1 MEIVKDKTVQRH
13 QGQSWR
19 AIVSM
24 TVIAASLA
32 SPILSSAQTA
42 QAKALPALLQLA
54 RAQPDK
60 TVAVVVQK
68 LDKSTAV
75 DGLVSRLGGRITMS
89 LDIINAIAVKL
100 PAGAIV
106 TLASAPGVR
115 WVSPDGDMESS
126 SVKGQGDQ
134 PGFQTPIDGSSASK
148 PIDTLGVMPLQ
159 QRVAPQAPGADAGI
173 MQADGSIAPTTPMTD
188 DAAMP
193 VSASGDPK
201 RHSNTFWPVW
211 IDPNL
216 LRNKYQYVVNAWGA
230 WLGGYT
236 GNGVGVAVVDSGMA
250 SAFEDFKDDG
260 AYNRITASVAFHQYD
275 ALNFACSYGNDALV
289 AINFVNNSGRTVN
302 VYWRGGNCDE
312 VLYKTL
318 SSGQKYTQKSNPNHN
333 WVIRDASTNAAIIT
347 HLVKSKT
354 SVSIPVPAPTSDG
367 YGHGTHVGAIIG
379 GKGRSSE
386 SSGYAGAAPNVDL
399 INVRVTNDDGSA
411 KVSNVVAGLQW
422 VLENKERYNIRVVNL
437 SMNGSSYESYNT
449 NPLCAAAEVLWF
461 NGIVVVVSAGNRG
474 GGNLFPPANDP
485 FVITVGATDD
495 KDTWTRTDDALAPF
509 SAYGVVDGVSKPDL
523 VAPGRYIKAP
533 MPYGQLAQN
542 GPAVW
547 VEGDAYRM
555 SGTSMSAPIV
565 AAAAAILLE
574 KEPGLTPDQVKY
586 RLMHT
591 AQPFLSSTVAGSGLL
606 NIYSAL
612 NTSTSASANTGR
624 PMSKLLTGGGTTAWN
639 SVSWSSVSWSSVS
652 WSSVSWSSVSW
663 SSDYR
668 EP

>member
-1 MEIVKDKTVQRH
+1 
-13 QGQSWR
+13 
-19 AIVSM
+19 M

-32 SPILSSAQTA
+32 SPILSSAQPA

-54 RAQPDK
+54 RTQPAK
-60 TVAVVVQK
+60 MVSVVVQK
-68 LDKSTAV
+68 VDKGTAI
-75 DGLVSRLGGRITMS
+75 DNLVSRLGGRITMS
-89 LDIINAIAVKL
+89 LDIINAIAVEL
-100 PAGAIV
+100 PASSVV

-126 SVKGQGDQ
+126 SVKGQGEQ
-134 PGFQTPIDGSSASK
+134 PGFQTPIDGSGAVI
-148 PIDTLGVMPLQ
+148 PVDTLGTMPLQ
-159 QRVAPQAPGADAGI
+159 QRVAPQTPGADAGI
-173 MQADGSIAPTTPMTD
+173 MQADGSIVPTTPMTD
-188 DAAMP
+188 DGAIP
-193 VSASGDPK
+193 VSASGDAK
-201 RHSNTFWPVW
+201 RHSNTYWPVW
-211 IDPNL
+211 IDPNQ

-230 WLGGYT
+230 WLNGYT

-250 SAFEDFKDDG
+250 ATFEDFKDNS
-260 AYNRITASVAFHQYD
+260 AYDRITASVAFHQND
-275 ALNFACSYGNDALV
+275 TLNLACSFGSEPLV
-289 AINFVNNSGRTVN
+289 SIIFANSSGRTVN
-302 VYWRGGNCDE
+302 VYWRDGNCNE

-318 SSGQKYTQKSNPNHN
+318 QDGQKYVQKASPNHN
-333 WVIRDASTNAAIIT
+333 WVMRDASTNAAIFT
-347 HLVKSKT
+347 HLVTSKT
-354 SVSIPVPAPTSDG
+354 QVNIPAPAPTGDG

-379 GKGRSSE
+379 GKGRSSD
-386 SSGYAGAAPNVDL
+386 SNGYAGVAPNVDL
-399 INVRVTNDDGSA
+399 INVRVTKDDGSA

-422 VLENKERYNIRVVNL
+422 VLENKDRYNIRVVNL
-437 SMNGSSYESYNT
+437 SMNSSSYETYNT

-495 KDTWTRTDDALAPF
+495 KNTWSRTDDTLAPF
-509 SAYGVVDGVSKPDL
+509 SAYGVADGVSKPDL

-533 MPYGQLAQN
+533 MPYGTLAQN

-547 VEGDAYRM
+547 VEGDTYRM

-586 RLMHT
+586 RLMAT
-591 AQPFLSSTVAGSGLL
+591 ARPFLTTSVAGAGLL
-606 NIYSAL
+606 DIQSAM
-612 NTSTSASANTGR
+612 NTFTSASANTGR
-624 PMSKLLTGGGTTAWN
+624 PMSKLLTGGGTTA
-639 SVSWSSVSWSSVS
+639 WSSVSWSSVS

-663 SSDYR
+663 SSDFR

>member
-1 MEIVKDKTVQRH
+1 MELVEDSSVQRR

-32 SPILSSAQTA
+32 SPILSSAQPA
-42 QAKALPALLQLA
+42 QANASPVLLQLA
-54 RAQPDK
+54 HDQPEK
-60 TVAVVVQK
+60 TLSVVVQK
-68 LDKSTAV
+68 LNKSNTV
-75 DGLVSRLGGRITMS
+75 DSLVSRLGGRITMS
-89 LDIINAIAVKL
+89 LDIIDAIAVEM
-100 PAGAIV
+100 PASAIV
-106 TLASAPGVR
+106 SLASAPGVR

-126 SVKGQGDQ
+126 SSKGQGDQ
-134 PGFQTPIDGSSASK
+134 PGFQTPIDVNSTSK
-148 PIDTLGVMPLQ
+148 PVDTLGTMPLQ
-159 QRVAPQAPGADAGI
+159 QRVAPQTPGADAGV

-188 DAAMP
+188 DPAMP

-201 RHSNTFWPVW
+201 RHSNAYWPVW

-250 SAFEDFKDDG
+250 STFEDFKDDG

-275 ALNFACSYGNDALV
+275 TLNLACSFGNEALV
-289 AINFVNNSGRTVN
+289 AVNFVNSSGRTVN
-302 VYWRGGNCDE
+302 VYWRDGNCNE
-312 VLYKTL
+312 ILFKTL
-318 SSGQKYTQKSNPNHN
+318 QSGQKYTQKSSPNHN
-333 WVIRDASTNAAIIT
+333 WVVRDASTNAAIIT

-354 SVSIPVPAPTSDG
+354 QVNIPVPAPTSDG

-379 GKGRSSE
+379 GKGRESD

-399 INVRVTNDDGSA
+399 INVRVTKDDGSA

-422 VLENKERYNIRVVNL
+422 VLDNKARYNIRVVNL
-437 SMNGSSYESYNT
+437 SMNASSYESYNT

-495 KDTWTRTDDALAPF
+495 KDTWTRSDDTLAPF
-509 SAYGVVDGVSKPDL
+509 SAYGVVDGVSKPEL

-533 MPYGQLAQN
+533 MPYGILAQN

-547 VEGDAYRM
+547 VEGETYRM

-586 RLMHT
+586 RLMST
-591 AQPFLSSTVAGSGLL
+591 AQPFLNNAVAGSGLL
-606 NIYSAL
+606 NIYAAL
-612 NTSTSASANTGR
+612 NTSTSASANTGN
-624 PMSKLLTGGGTTAWN
+624 PMSKLLTGGNTTAWN